1 MINWDGV
8 SNLARVNLFDSWLIL
23 EALSVSFDM
32 LGCPRAILA
41 VLVRLNTEF
50 SPLGWSHDNVF
61 SSRTDVRGCLE
72 PAS

>member
-23 EALSVSFDM
+23 EALSVSLDM
-32 LGCPRAILA
+32 LRCARAILA

-50 SPLGWSHDNVF
+50 GALSWSHDNVF